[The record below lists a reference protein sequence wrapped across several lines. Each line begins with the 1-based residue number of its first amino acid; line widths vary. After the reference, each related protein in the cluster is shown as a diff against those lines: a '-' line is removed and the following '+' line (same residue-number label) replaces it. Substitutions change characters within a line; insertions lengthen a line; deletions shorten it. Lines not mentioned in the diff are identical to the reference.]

1 MANVDPNEE
10 ARMLHNLLFAMEPG
24 GIENQEKQGQTQF
37 VNSTLIPIESP
48 IEDLKK
54 IRFSNIERI

>member
-54 IRFSNIERI
+54 